1 VGKRN
6 KQEILQNQFSLLFF
20 YKKEKKLI
28 VEKTVSS
35 PEKNN
40 ALPVMEGLSILASLP
55 K

>member
-1 VGKRN
+1 LDDLPGVF
-6 KQEILQNQFSLLFF
+6 EIQILILYL